1 MSTQIPV
8 AAIEAFRSP
17 FENDVWRCGVV
28 NKSMVEQAIAEGS
41 ALSYDAW
48 KALGTPSPDNVHT
61 QAQHAARVA
70 YLVHHGWDDA
80 ISIDVGV
87 PSLGHFLAWP
97 YEDGN
102 HRICAAIIR
111 GDTHIAADVCGDID
125 HAADIFGVPIEEM
138 TEEGE
143 A

>member
-17 FENDVWRCGVV
+17 FQNDVWRCGVV
-28 NKSMVEQAIAEGS
+28 TKLMVEQAIAEGS
-41 ALSYDAW
+41 ALGYYDW
-48 KALGTPSPDNVHT
+48 KALGQTSPDNIPS

-70 YLVHHGWDDA
+70 YLVQYGWTDA

-87 PSLGHFLAWP
+87 PSLGHFIAWP

-111 GDTHIAADVCGDID
+111 GDQYIAAEVSGDID
-125 HAADIFGVPIEEM
+125 HAAEIFGVPIEELM
-138 TEEGE
+138 EEE
-143 A
+143 EV

>member
-28 NKSMVEQAIAEGS
+28 TKKMVEQALAEGS
-41 ALSYDAW
+41 GLSFDAW
-48 KALGTPSPDNVHT
+48 KDLVSAAPENIQS

-70 YLVHHGWDDA
+70 YLVQHGWGDA

-87 PSLGHFLAWP
+87 P
-97 YEDGN
+97 
-102 HRICAAIIR
+102 
-111 GDTHIAADVCGDID
+111 
-125 HAADIFGVPIEEM
+125 
-138 TEEGE
+138 
-143 A
+143 